1 MAHSYLRYQ
10 RRLRTRRARAKPFST
25 VLRCQVPLLVEK
37 GLKSY
42 EVRCAIV
49 GKPRIGS
56 VANDGQHPRPRI
68 YASEAAYSPKR
79 PQASFL
85 YYVLCVCPVPC
96 KPGRDR
102 KCLREMGRNHTCKL
116 RSIFVVAQ
124 ANPHRLKFGSIY
136 SPIP

>member
-1 MAHSYLRYQ
+1 MAHSYLCYQ
-10 RRLRTRRARAKPFST
+10 RRLWTRRARARPFSH
-25 VLRCQVPLLVEK
+25 VLRCQVLILVQE

-42 EVRCAIV
+42 EVSCAV
-49 GKPRIGS
+49 LGKPRIGS

-85 YYVLCVCPVPC
+85 NYILCICPVAC

-102 KCLREMGRNHTCKL
+102 KCLREMGCNHTCKL
-116 RSIFVVAQ
+116 RRSSLS
-124 ANPHRLKFGSIY
+124 LKPA
-136 SPIP
+136 PI